1 MTEGVDTLE
10 LQTLGKLLVVMS
22 VALAIVGG
30 MLWFAGRLGLGGM
43 PGSFKFEGDGWTCFV
58 PIVASI
64 VISILLTIVL
74 NVVLRWF
81 R

>member
-1 MTEGVDTLE
+1 MD
-10 LQTLGKLLVVMS
+10 LQTLGKMLVLL
-22 VALAIVGG
+22 AIGLAIVGG
-30 MLWFAGRLGLGGM
+30 MLWAAGRLGLSNI
-43 PGSFKFEGDGWTCFV
+43 PGNFTFQGDGWTCFV
-58 PIVASI
+58 PIAASI

>member
-1 MTEGVDTLE
+1 VD
-10 LQTLGKLLVVMS
+10 LQTLGKMLVIMAL
-22 VALAIVGG
+22 ALAIVGG
-30 MLWFAGRLGLGGM
+30 MMWLAGRMGLSDM
-43 PGSFKFEGDGWTCFV
+43 PGNFKLQGDGWTCFV

-64 VISILLTIVL
+64 VISVLLTIVL